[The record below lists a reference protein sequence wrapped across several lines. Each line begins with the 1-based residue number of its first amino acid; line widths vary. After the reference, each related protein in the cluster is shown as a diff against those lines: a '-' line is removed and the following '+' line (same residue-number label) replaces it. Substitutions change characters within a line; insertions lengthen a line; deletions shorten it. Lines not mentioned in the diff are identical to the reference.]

1 MKNELSVFV
10 PSHITGFF
18 EIIQNSNPL
27 LKGSKGAG
35 ITLDEGVVTNTKIK
49 DGNGNIIIN
58 VNNKE
63 DSLNTISKMTV
74 KIILDRYN
82 VNIQDYDIYIN
93 HDSKLP
99 IGAGFGT
106 SAAFALG
113 ISFTLPK
120 LMGINISFKEAGEI
134 AHLAEISQSS
144 GLGDV
149 ISEMFGGCVIRLNEG
164 SPVKGIIDKIPITK
178 PIYVITKTIGLLET
192 KDIIENPIHQKHI
205 NQSGSILLNRLINN
219 PSISNFMKLS
229 RKFANDTQLISK
241 EIAEIINILD
251 EETLGASM
259 AMLGN
264 TAFALSYSPDTTI
277 DNPIITKINTKGIE
291 YK

>member
-63 DSLNTISKMTV
+63 DSLNTISKKTV

-205 NQSGSILLNRLINN
+205 NQSGSVLLNRLINN

>member
-1 MKNELSVFV
+1 
-10 PSHITGFF
+10 
-18 EIIQNSNPL
+18 
-27 LKGSKGAG
+27 
-35 ITLDEGVVTNTKIK
+35 
-49 DGNGNIIIN
+49 
-58 VNNKE
+58 
-63 DSLNTISKMTV
+63 
-74 KIILDRYN
+74 
-82 VNIQDYDIYIN
+82 
-93 HDSKLP
+93 
-99 IGAGFGT
+99 
-106 SAAFALG
+106 
-113 ISFTLPK
+113 
-120 LMGINISFKEAGEI
+120 MGINISFKEAGEI

>member
-63 DSLNTISKMTV
+63 DSLNTISKKTV
-74 KIILDRYN
+74 KIILDKYN

>member
-63 DSLNTISKMTV
+63 DSLNTISKKTV

-120 LMGINISFKEAGEI
+120 LMGLNISFKEAGEI

>member
-1 MKNELSVFV
+1 MIKLNLLYNYFYFLYNFIYEYEINNIMKNELSVFV

-63 DSLNTISKMTV
+63 DSLNTISKKTV

-205 NQSGSILLNRLINN
+205 NQSGSILLNR
-219 PSISNFMKLS
+219 
-229 RKFANDTQLISK
+229 
-241 EIAEIINILD
+241 
-251 EETLGASM
+251 
-259 AMLGN
+259 
-264 TAFALSYSPDTTI
+264 
-277 DNPIITKINTKGIE
+277 
-291 YK
+291 

>member
-63 DSLNTISKMTV
+63 DSLNTISKKTV
-74 KIILDRYN
+74 KLILDRYN

-205 NQSGSILLNRLINN
+205 NQSGSILLNRLVNN

>member
-63 DSLNTISKMTV
+63 DSLNTISKKTV

-93 HDSKLP
+93 HDSTLP

>member
-63 DSLNTISKMTV
+63 DSLNTISKKTV

-251 EETLGASM
+251 EETLSASM

>member
-49 DGNGNIIIN
+49 EGNGNIIIN

-63 DSLNTISKMTV
+63 DSLNTISKKTV

-241 EIAEIINILD
+241 EIAQIINILD
-251 EETLGASM
+251 EQTLGASM

>member
-63 DSLNTISKMTV
+63 DSLNTISKKTV

-241 EIAEIINILD
+241 EIAEIINILSLHGCLCPNILLLP
-251 EETLGASM
+251 ERGSISEIYFCIRCMHCRVFL
-259 AMLGN
+259 
-264 TAFALSYSPDTTI
+264 
-277 DNPIITKINTKGIE
+277 KGIHIQMP
-291 YK
+291 

>member
-63 DSLNTISKMTV
+63 DSLNTISKKTV

-149 ISEMFGGCVIRLNEG
+149 ISEMFGGCIIRLNEG

>member
-63 DSLNTISKMTV
+63 DSLNTISKKTV

-106 SAAFALG
+106 SAAVALG

>member
-63 DSLNTISKMTV
+63 DSINTISKKTV

>member
-63 DSLNTISKMTV
+63 DSLNTISKKTV

-82 VNIQDYDIYIN
+82 VNIQDYNIYIN

>member
-63 DSLNTISKMTV
+63 DSLNTISKKTV

-277 DNPIITKINTKGIE
+277 DNPIITKINTTGIE

>member
-1 MKNELSVFV
+1 MKNELTVFV

-63 DSLNTISKMTV
+63 DSLNTISKKTV

>member
-1 MKNELSVFV
+1 
-10 PSHITGFF
+10 
-18 EIIQNSNPL
+18 
-27 LKGSKGAG
+27 
-35 ITLDEGVVTNTKIK
+35 
-49 DGNGNIIIN
+49 
-58 VNNKE
+58 
-63 DSLNTISKMTV
+63 
-74 KIILDRYN
+74 
-82 VNIQDYDIYIN
+82 
-93 HDSKLP
+93 
-99 IGAGFGT
+99 
-106 SAAFALG
+106 
-113 ISFTLPK
+113 
-120 LMGINISFKEAGEI
+120 MGINISFKEAGEI

-192 KDIIENPIHQKHI
+192 KDIIENPIH
-205 NQSGSILLNRLINN
+205 QSGSILLNRLINN

>member
-35 ITLDEGVVTNTKIK
+35 ITFDEGVVTNTKIK

-63 DSLNTISKMTV
+63 DSLNTISKKTV